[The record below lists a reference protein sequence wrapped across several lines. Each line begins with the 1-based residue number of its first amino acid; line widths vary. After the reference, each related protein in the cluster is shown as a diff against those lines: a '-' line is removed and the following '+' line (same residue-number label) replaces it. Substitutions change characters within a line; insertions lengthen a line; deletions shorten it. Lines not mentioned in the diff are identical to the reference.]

1 MGLLQYLHVSGHVL
15 AADNLVRQGDLL
27 QMQTEPR
34 DLHLPGVSGTV
45 QPGHQA
51 SGRPQRSSSPL
62 QRRFAKTKDRY
73 ENDDF

>member
-1 MGLLQYLHVSGHVL
+1 MQDFKSSHHAGRPLMGPLQQLHVSGRVL
-15 AADNLVRQGDLL
+15 AADDLVWQGDLL

-51 SGRPQRSSSPL
+51 SGRPQRS
-62 QRRFAKTKDRY
+62 
-73 ENDDF
+73 